1 MLDDI
6 TAIEIDVFDQRAAIF
21 AVKDDMLVFSRRPTA
36 FHHHADRV
44 WRTHGGVRD
53 IGWNEECLPFPNE
66 MIDDAIAFTDANFY
80 VALELVEIFLRI
92 DFVEIVTRIRTFDDH
107 DKKIAAIVEI
117 TIAHRRLEEMAV
129 LFDPILQIDWRLH
142 RRGSPGL

>member
-6 TAIEIDVFDQRAAIF
+6 AAIEIDVFDQRAAIF
-21 AVKDDMLVFSRRPTA
+21 AIKDDMLMFSRRPTA
-36 FHHHADRV
+36 FHHHTNRV
-44 WRTHGGVRD
+44 WRTHRRMRNVR
-53 IGWNEECLPFPNE
+53 WNEECLPFPNE

-107 DKKIAAIVEI
+107 DKKIAAIVKI
-117 TIAHRRLEEMAV
+117 PIAHRRLEKMAV
-129 LFDPILQIDWRLH
+129 LFNPILQIDWRLH
-142 RRGSPGL
+142 RRGGPGL